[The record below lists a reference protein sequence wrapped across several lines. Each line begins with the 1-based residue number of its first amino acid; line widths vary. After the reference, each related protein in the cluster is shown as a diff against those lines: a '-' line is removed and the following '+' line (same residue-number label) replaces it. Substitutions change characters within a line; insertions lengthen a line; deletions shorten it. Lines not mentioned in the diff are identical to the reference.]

1 MTTGGTGVARGRRR
15 RRRRVHPGRRVGRPG
30 SWLRRG
36 SNPGRRRQAVP
47 GRSGRSEL
55 TYAARTCNTASAPP
69 SFPTFSVPVMRRF
82 ISDPPTPNPVT
93 ARTRPAGPPGPGQET
108 FGVAQAEARRHG
120 PEPRA
125 SGSTPLGARA
135 KPGSRHP
142 GRSPRRRFAC
152 DLRPPSPW
160 RPEVLGSSTR
170 SGTSALRL
178 EPPREPRTRAS
189 GIPAVASPGIRRA
202 GSRPS
207 RSTREWRCG
216 PRQASARSS

>member
-1 MTTGGTGVARGRRR
+1 MHL
-15 RRRRVHPGRRVGRPG
+15 HP
-30 SWLRRG
+30 RRG
-36 SNPGRRRQAVP
+36 MWVQSRFCRCRSWTVATVPSSPRIWTRTRPRASSLTVLTHVRRSHLQHRL
-47 GRSGRSEL
+47 GS
-55 TYAARTCNTASAPP
+55 P

-82 ISDPPTPNPVT
+82 ISDPPTPNPGT
-93 ARTRPAGPPGPGQET
+93 ARTRPAGPPGPGQEP
-108 FGVAQAEARRHG
+108 FGVAQAEGRRHG

-125 SGSTPLGARA
+125 SGSRPLGARA

-178 EPPREPRTRAS
+178 EPPESQGPGRPE
-189 GIPAVASPGIRRA
+189 SP
-202 GSRPS
+202 PS
-207 RSTREWRCG
+207 RRRESGRPEVG
-216 PRQASARSS
+216 HRGQRGSGDVAPDKRQADHHEKA